1 MFKLKSHSFSSF
13 ISLIRVDQWV
23 KNTFVFL
30 PMFFNKQFTDID
42 SLVNGCVAFFA
53 FSLVS
58 SSIYCFNDLIDVE
71 FDKNHIEKKNR
82 PIANGSISKSNA
94 IIYTLL
100 LALSGF
106 MLAFVLNDV
115 KLTYVL
121 IIYFILNLLYTLLL
135 KKLIIIDVFI
145 IACSFVL
152 RIVAGGVA
160 THTILSDW
168 IIVMVFLLAL
178 FLAFAKRRDE
188 VIMYS
193 SSGTMVRK
201 NIKRYS
207 VKLLNTTLLIIALAI
222 IGLYIAYTLSAEIM
236 IQFGSK
242 YIYITSIFVILGIL
256 RYFLLIQRRSNYA
269 NPTKILLNDYV
280 MQFTIIGWLISFYII
295 IY

>member
-42 SLVNGCVAFFA
+42 SLLNGCVAFLF
-53 FSLVS
+53 FLWFQVLFIVLMISLMLS
-58 SSIYCFNDLIDVE
+58 LI
-71 FDKNHIEKKNR
+71 KNIFKKNR
-82 PIANGSISKSNA
+82 PIANGNISKSNA
-94 IIYTLL
+94 VIYTLL
-100 LALSGF
+100 LFLSGF
-106 MLAFVLNDV
+106 ILSFLLNDI

-121 IIYFILNLLYTLLL
+121 IIYFALNIGYTLLL
-135 KKLIIIDVFI
+135 KNLILIDVFI

-160 THTILSDW
+160 TNTILSDW

-193 SSGTMVRK
+193 SSGVIVRK
-201 NIKRYS
+201 NIKHYS
-207 VKLLNTTLLIIALAI
+207 VKLLNTMLLIISFAI
-222 IGLYIAYTLSAEIM
+222 IGLYIAYTFSTEIIM
-236 IQFGSK
+236 QFGSK
-242 YIYITSIFVILGIL
+242 YIFITSIFVILGIL
-256 RYFLLIQRRSNYA
+256 RYFVLIQKRSDYA
-269 NPTKILLNDYV
+269 NPTKILLNDHI